1 MGRKTM
7 NLWRVLFA
15 FAAIW
20 NLAVGGAMLAAPAR
34 AAEGLGISGAAGP
47 FAIAM
52 CGMLI
57 AVFGVGYA
65 MVAAQPAQ
73 NRGIVWIGLIGKIG
87 AATLG
92 ALQYVAGI
100 IPVSTFALGMGDLAF
115 AAAFAA
121 FLWLGPRPG

>member
-1 MGRKTM
+1 MK
-7 NLWRVLFA
+7 LWRGLFA
-15 FAAIW
+15 FAALW
-20 NLAVGGAMLAAPAR
+20 NLIVGGAMLAAPAQIAPR
-34 AAEGLGISGAAGP
+34 LHIEGAGGP

-52 CGMLI
+52 AGLLI
-57 AVFGVGYA
+57 AVFGIGYA
-65 MVAAQPAQ
+65 IVSAAPAQ
-73 NRGIVWIGLIGKIG
+73 NRGIVWIGLVGKIG

-100 IPVSTFALGMGDLAF
+100 IPVSTFALGRGDLAF